1 MRMKRRNFLIGS
13 GAMAVAAGA
22 GAAYLWPEQGLLNP
36 CEAVLPPQLASH
48 ELVRAAWEG
57 IDAARMWDCHVHL
70 IGIGDSPSGVWINPR
85 MQTWAHPLEFAQ
97 RLFFL
102 NAGCTH
108 DAPGRVDSSYVERMH
123 NLVDGLAPGAKLMLL
138 AFDYAH
144 DAAGERQLA
153 RSAFHTP
160 NSYAQGLAHTHPRYF
175 EWIASIHPYRRDCV
189 EALERAAQNG
199 ARAVKW
205 LPPAMGIDP
214 SSARCD
220 RFYAAAARLGL
231 ALLTHA
237 GEEKAVHGAA
247 EHTFG
252 NPLKLRRALDHGVR
266 VVVAHCASLGQ
277 DIDLDRGENGPAT
290 ESFELFARLMDDSKY
305 VGRLFGDISAI
316 AQVNRSAAALRRIV
330 ERSDW
335 HSRLLNG
342 SDYPLPGVM
351 PLISV
356 SRVVDLGLVE
366 RANAPVL
373 MQIRAHNPLLF
384 DFVLKRLLRAGDRRL
399 APSVFHTR
407 DFFLAQPSQPNAGA
421 DRVTGRTVLTRDA
434 QVP

>member
-1 MRMKRRNFLIGS
+1 
-13 GAMAVAAGA
+13 MAVTAGA
-22 GAAYLWPEQGLLNP
+22 GAYVWPEQGLFNP
-36 CEAVLPPQLASH
+36 CKAAMPPQLTNH
-48 ELVRAAWEG
+48 ELVRAAREG
-57 IDAARMWDCHVHL
+57 IDAARVWDCHVHL
-70 IGIGDSPSGVWINPR
+70 IGIGDSSSGVWINPR
-85 MQTWAHPLEFAQ
+85 MQSWAHPLEFAQ

-102 NAGCTH
+102 NAGCARET
-108 DAPGRVDSSYVERMH
+108 AGQVDTSYVERMR
-123 NLVDGLAPGAKLMLL
+123 NLVAGLAPGAKLMLL
-138 AFDYAH
+138 AFDFTH
-144 DAAGERQLA
+144 DQAGERQPA

-160 NSYAQGLAHTHPRYF
+160 DSYAHGLAQAHPRDF

-189 EALERAAQNG
+189 AALEWAAGNG

-214 SSARCD
+214 ASARCD

-247 EHTFG
+247 EHGFG
-252 NPLKLRRALDHGVR
+252 NPLKLRRALDHGMR

-290 ESFELFARLMDDSKY
+290 ESFDLFARLMDDPGY
-305 VGRLFGDISAI
+305 VGRVYGDISAI
-316 AQVNRSAAALRRIV
+316 AQVNRSAAALRHIV
-330 ERSDW
+330 ERADW

-356 SRVVDLGLVE
+356 NRVIDLGLLE
-366 RANAPVL
+366 RAAGPVL
-373 MQIRAHNPLLF
+373 MEIRAHNPLLF
-384 DFVLKRLLRAGDRRL
+384 DFVLKRLLRAGGKRL
-399 APSVFHTR
+399 APSAFHTR
-407 DFFLAQPSQPNAGA
+407 DFFLAQPPRSSAEA
-421 DRVTGRTVLTRDA
+421 ERAAERSALFERRRVS
-434 QVP
+434 